1 MSARPQV
8 SPPSIRSGWR
18 ITGMIGRV
26 IRFNSSVTLI
36 GTTGWM
42 LSMYWVLLDSGA
54 SLAP

>member
-26 IRFNSSVTLI
+26 IRFNPSVTLI

-42 LSMYWVLLDSGA
+42 LSTYWVLLECGA
-54 SLAP
+54 ALAP